1 MKKNLPT
8 KLLTSTMCAAGGVRF
23 LTEQMQQHL
32 SLSKGVCRLNGD
44 SA

>member
-1 MKKNLPT
+1 M
-8 KLLTSTMCAAGGVRF
+8 LTNTIYTAGGVRI

-32 SLSKGVCRLNGD
+32 SLSKGICRRNGD